1 MFITFFFL
9 FYLCECN
16 KFPEIVMAFAYHSGD
31 LEKKKENDRSRF
43 SRKNLV
49 CLKMVKKGQ
58 KWAQNWVFLAFIT
71 RNLQWKTLQFSV
83 FICKS
88 HVWKNSGTIGKYSG
102 KELSLPPPPEG
113 WGRGGGRGRNKLKIK
128 KEGRNNLWPKKYF
141 KWHKI
146 RIKHIAIAKCDLFFH
161 YRDAKEISFNYF
173 CDKKLF
179 ARHECVVF
187 FFFYPKIIYL
197 SLSC

>member
-9 FYLCECN
+9 FYLWGCN
-16 KFPEIVMAFAYHSGD
+16 RFPEIVMAFAYHSSD
-31 LEKKKENDRSRF
+31 LENKENDRSRF

-49 CLKMVKKGQ
+49 YPKMVKKGK

-88 HVWKNSGTIGKYSG
+88 HVWKNSGSIGKYSG
-102 KELSLPPPPEG
+102 KELSLPLPPVG
-113 WGRGGGRGRNKLKIK
+113 WGGGDKLLPCFCKK
-128 KEGRNNLWPKKYF
+128 KEGRNKLWPKKYF
-141 KWHKI
+141 TWHKI
-146 RIKHIAIAKCDLFFH
+146 RIKHIAISKCDLFFH
-161 YRDAKEISFNYF
+161 YRDAKEISFYDF
-173 CDKKLF
+173 CDKKLC

-187 FFFYPKIIYL
+187 FFFLPQNFL
-197 SLSC
+197 P